1 MPTTVKN
8 DFKKPALLAARAA
21 DDKKAEDI
29 KVYYIGE
36 NSSLADY
43 AVIATADSAP
53 QLEAVADGVAHSLKE
68 EGLYRLHSEGG
79 RSDSW
84 RVLDYGGFIMHVV
97 TNTAREFY
105 GLDRIYHFGR
115 EIRWEARAAASA
127 AKPAPA
133 KKAAPKKTT
142 VKKAAARKPAVKKP
156 AVRRGAAKAG
166 AARKSR

>member
-1 MPTTVKN
+1 MPTASAN
-8 DFKKPALLAARAA
+8 DFKKPAILAARAA
-21 DDKKAEDI
+21 DDKKAENI
-29 KVYYIGE
+29 KLYYIGD

-43 AVIATADSAP
+43 VVIATADSVP
-53 QLEAVADGVAHSLKE
+53 QLEAIADGVAKDLKE
-68 EGLYRLHSEGG
+68 EDLYRLHSEGG
-79 RSDSW
+79 RSGSW

-115 EIRWEARAAASA
+115 EIRWEARAAAPA

-133 KKAAPKKTT
+133 KKAAPKKTI
-142 VKKAAARKPAVKKP
+142 VKKAAAKKPAVKKP

-166 AARKSR
+166 ATRKSR